1 MKVSTQISKKGLEVR
16 QCVHRVPARE
26 MHEAVGTKPK
36 IQMNTRKLRCFRN
49 MRLYWG
55 LLQAMRK
62 ASLKERPCE
71 F

>member
-49 MRLYWG
+49 MRLY
-55 LLQAMRK
+55 
-62 ASLKERPCE
+62 
-71 F
+71 